1 MAHKKQQAKAKESLS
16 GSETGTPSRIYLTV
30 RELALLQDACI
41 NFRNYIQSNEVST
54 PITKQRADELSD
66 LWMKLFDFFNCH
78 LFELN
83 SGNEDLIILT
93 DTGVDLDG

>member
-1 MAHKKQQAKAKESLS
+1 
-16 GSETGTPSRIYLTV
+16 
-30 RELALLQDACI
+30 
-41 NFRNYIQSNEVST
+41 VST